1 MSRSTAQPS
10 KRVAAR
16 QRIEARRAAETAA
29 RVQAERRRRR
39 VVAGVLAAALVVAV
53 AVVIAVQSG
62 RTATTSDAVPAGTVA
77 DGTAVPVGDADAPV
91 VVDLYED
98 FLCPAC
104 RQFETVNGATL
115 ESLVDDGTVQ
125 LRYRPIAILD
135 RYSTD
140 EYSTRSLN
148 AAGVVLDAA
157 GPDAYARFATLLFAE
172 QPVEGGPGLSD
183 DRLVELAEEAGA
195 PGADVAAGI
204 RDRVFE
210 DWAARVTEEASK
222 AGVAGTPTV
231 LIDGEVLDLAQATP
245 ENITALVE
253 AAAE

>member
-1 MSRSTAQPS
+1 MSASST
-10 KRVAAR
+10 KRTAAR
-16 QRIEARRAAETAA
+16 QRIEAKRAAEAAA
-29 RVQAERRRRR
+29 RAQAERRRRR
-39 VVAGVLAAALVVAV
+39 VIGGALAAAAVVVALVV
-53 AVVIAVQSG
+53 VIVVQSA
-62 RTATTSDAVPAGTVA
+62 RTAPSSDAAPAGTVA
-77 DGTAVPVGDADAPV
+77 DGTGVLVGDADAPV

-104 RQFETVNGATL
+104 RQFEEVNGATL
-115 ESLVDDGTVQ
+115 ESLVDDGAIQ

-135 RYSTD
+135 RFSTD

-157 GPDAYARFATLLFAE
+157 GPEAFAEFAGLLFAE
-172 QPVEGGPGLSD
+172 QPAEGGPGLTD
-183 DRLVELAEEAGA
+183 DRLIELAADAGA
-195 PGADVAAGI
+195 SGAEVEEGI

-210 DWAARVTEEASK
+210 DWTARVTEEASK
-222 AGVAGTPTV
+222 AGVSGTPTV
-231 LIDGEVLDLAQATP
+231 LIDGETLDLAEATP